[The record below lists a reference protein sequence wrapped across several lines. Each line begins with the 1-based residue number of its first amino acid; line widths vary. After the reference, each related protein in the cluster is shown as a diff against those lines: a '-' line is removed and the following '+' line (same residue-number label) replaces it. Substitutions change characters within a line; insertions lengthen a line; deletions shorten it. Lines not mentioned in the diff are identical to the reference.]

1 MRNAEQIRKRL
12 DEVKKMKSYTEALN
26 TLADIQYEIGMDAC
40 HERRELRAEVERLR
54 IIILGNGKPEGS
66 LLNRVSDIE
75 GCVSDFTDVSGGDI
89 KEIKEALLGTFDKKG
104 LVEQIRA
111 DKAELLEQTKA
122 DKVELLNRIKP
133 LQELKDDVKKGKW
146 VIYGIII
153 AEVIALIIRLL

>member
-26 TLADIQYEIGMDAC
+26 ALADIQYEIGMDAC
-40 HERRELRAEVERLR
+40 HERKELRAEVERLR

-75 GCVSDFTDVSGGDI
+75 GCVSEFTGVSGGDI

-104 LVEQIRA
+104 LVEQIR
-111 DKAELLEQTKA
+111 T
-122 DKVELLNRIKP
+122 DKVDLLNKIKP
-133 LQELKDDVKKGKW
+133 LQELKDDIKNGKW

-153 AEVIALIIRLL
+153 AEVIALLIRLL